1 MQPAAWR
8 PVSVRSILNC
18 QKNKKYDFHENGER
32 AGNLL
37 PNREALAR
45 YRRRS
50 PDQEIKGMKSLC
62 KDTDKRQ
69 SAKRLYIHQ
78 VALLPLN
85 LRTVSPIY
93 GETSKCAL
101 LLFWFYK
108 FRSQKAS

>member
-8 PVSVRSILNC
+8 RFQCDPYLTAKKT
-18 QKNKKYDFHENGER
+18 KNMTFTKTVNGQAIYCR
-32 AGNLL
+32 IVK
-37 PNREALAR
+37 ALAR
-45 YRRRS
+45 YRGAALTRGS
-50 PDQEIKGMKSLC
+50 KGMKSLC

-101 LLFWFYK
+101 LLFLVL
-108 FRSQKAS
+108 